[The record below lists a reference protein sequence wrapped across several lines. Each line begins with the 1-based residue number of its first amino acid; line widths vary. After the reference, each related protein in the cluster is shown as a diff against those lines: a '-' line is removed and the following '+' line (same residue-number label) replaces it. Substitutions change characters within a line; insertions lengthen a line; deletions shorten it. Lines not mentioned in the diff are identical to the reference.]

1 MHLQGDAPALV
12 FRCAAAFRG
21 LRAPRGLGFVKL
33 SEHHAPFRMLRA
45 GAGAINIPLQV
56 YCACAFALGIRI
68 RSSAWA
74 NPGGTIQGAF
84 RVQPSNIQMKKLHDC
99 EFWSSSGPLIRAMD
113 CRLLCARGS
122 SSGRDHIPD
131 VSSFAPS
138 AARHEPRWP
147 PRPCPKWKTLS
158 GLDCFTRR
166 ACRKSKPRL
175 CASLFSSRQPEFEL
189 H

>member
-113 CRLLCARGS
+113 CRLFVHVDLLRAGTTSPMFQVSPRAQPGMS
-122 SSGRDHIPD
+122 PDGRQGHVQSG
-131 VSSFAPS
+131 
-138 AARHEPRWP
+138 
-147 PRPCPKWKTLS
+147 KL
-158 GLDCFTRR
+158 
-166 ACRKSKPRL
+166 
-175 CASLFSSRQPEFEL
+175 
-189 H
+189 